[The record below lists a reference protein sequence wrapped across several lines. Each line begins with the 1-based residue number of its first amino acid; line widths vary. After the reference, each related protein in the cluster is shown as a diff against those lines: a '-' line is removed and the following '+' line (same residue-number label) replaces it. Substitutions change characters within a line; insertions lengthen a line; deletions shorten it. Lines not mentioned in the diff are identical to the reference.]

1 MRKIG
6 FLFFAWVIALAGQA
20 AFAKTT
26 FNLSTPDPDDA
37 EITVAAKKFAELVA
51 TKSGGQVE
59 VKVFPNGQLYA
70 GDPSAAVRQLAG
82 GSLDMLLLSSSL
94 YANFNPKFT
103 AISIPYLFDDNAQLR
118 SYLAGPIGQ
127 ELLNDLSGIG
137 IKGLQMWQRP
147 FRQMTNSRRAINQP
161 QDLAGMKFRVPNN
174 PLWMEFFSKLGAVPT
189 PMAFGEVYNALQL
202 KVVDGQENPINIPVT
217 AKFYEV
223 QKFATL
229 SNHMADGWV
238 LAINP
243 AKFAALSEAD
253 KKALQAASVEAE
265 VWKAANDAADANRSV
280 EFLRSK
286 GMLVNSLTPEQQKA
300 FVAVSKE
307 LYPRFSILVKDQA
320 FFDKTLSFVG
330 KK

>member
-6 FLFFAWVIALAGQA
+6 TLLLGLVTALITQLAV
-20 AFAKTT
+20 AKTT
-26 FNLSTPDPDDA
+26 FTLSTPDPDSSEITLAARKFA
-37 EITVAAKKFAELVA
+37 EIVAAK
-51 TKSGGQVE
+51 TGGEVE
-59 VKVFPNGQLYA
+59 IKVFPNGQLYG

-82 GSLDMLLLSSSL
+82 GSLDMLLLSTSL

-103 AISIPYLFDDNAQLR
+103 AISVPYLFDDTAQLR
-118 SYLAGPIGQ
+118 SYLGGAPGQ
-127 ELLNDLSGIG
+127 ELLADLNGIG
-137 IKGLQMWQRP
+137 VKGLGLWQRP

-174 PLWMEFFSKLGAVPT
+174 PLWMEFFAKLGAVPT

-223 QKFATL
+223 QKFATM

-238 LAINP
+238 LGINP
-243 AKFAALSEAD
+243 AKFNALPDAQ
-253 KKALQAASVEAE
+253 KQALQAAAAEAE
-265 VWKAANDAADANRSV
+265 AWKFANDTADINKSV
-280 EFLRSK
+280 EFLKSK
-286 GMLVNSLTPEQQKA
+286 GMQVNALSADQQKA
-300 FVAVSKE
+300 FVKVSKE
-307 LYPRFSILVKDQA
+307 LFPRFSSLVKDQA

>member
-6 FLFFAWVIALAGQA
+6 IVLLAWFMALATQA
-20 AFAKTT
+20 AIAKTT
-26 FNLSTPDPDDA
+26 LNLSTPDPDDS
-37 EITVAAKKFAELVA
+37 EITVAAKKFAEIVA
-51 TKSGGQVE
+51 AKSGGQIE
-59 VKVFPNGQLYA
+59 VKVFPNGQLYG
-70 GDPSAAVRQLAG
+70 GDPSAAVRQVAG

-103 AISIPYLFDDNAQLR
+103 AISIPYLFDDTAQLR
-118 SYLAGPIGQ
+118 AYLAGPPGQ
-127 ELLNDLSGIG
+127 ELLTDLNRIG
-137 IKGLQMWQRP
+137 IKGLMMWQRP
-147 FRQMTNSRRAINQP
+147 FRQMTNSRRAISQP

-174 PLWMEFFSKLGAVPT
+174 PLWMEFFGKLGAVPT

-202 KVVDGQENPINIPVT
+202 RVVDGQENPINIPVT

-238 LAINP
+238 LAIHP
-243 AKFAALSEAD
+243 AKFAALSDAD
-253 KKALQAASVEAE
+253 KQALQAAGTEAE
-265 VWKAANDAADANRSV
+265 AWKFANDTADINRSV
-280 EFLRSK
+280 EFLRGK
-286 GMLVNSLTPEQQKA
+286 GMQVNSLSPEQQKA
-300 FVAVSKE
+300 FVSVSKE
-307 LYPRFSILVKDQA
+307 LFPRFSTLVKDQA

>member
-6 FLFFAWVIALAGQA
+6 IVLLAWVMALAAQA
-20 AFAKTT
+20 ATAKTT
-26 FNLSTPDPDDA
+26 LNLSTPDPDDA
-37 EITVAAKKFAELVA
+37 EITVAAKKFAEIVA
-51 TKSGGQVE
+51 AKSGGQIE
-59 VKVFPNGQLYA
+59 VKVFPNGQLYG
-70 GDPSAAVRQLAG
+70 GDPSAAVRQVAG

-103 AISIPYLFDDNAQLR
+103 AISIPYLFDDTAQLR
-118 SYLAGPIGQ
+118 AYLAGPPGQ
-127 ELLNDLSGIG
+127 ELLGDLNRIG
-137 IKGLQMWQRP
+137 IKGLMMWQRP
-147 FRQMTNSRRAINQP
+147 FRQMTNSRRAISQP

-174 PLWMEFFSKLGAVPT
+174 PLWMEFFGKLGAVPT

-238 LAINP
+238 LAIHP
-243 AKFAALSEAD
+243 AKFAALSDAD
-253 KKALQAASVEAE
+253 KQALQAAGVEAE
-265 VWKAANDAADANRSV
+265 AWKFANDTADINRSV
-280 EFLRSK
+280 EFLRGK
-286 GMLVNSLTPEQQKA
+286 GMQVNSLSPEQQKA
-300 FVAVSKE
+300 FVSVSKE
-307 LYPRFSILVKDQA
+307 LFPRFSTLVKDPA

>member
-1 MRKIG
+1 
-6 FLFFAWVIALAGQA
+6 
-20 AFAKTT
+20 
-26 FNLSTPDPDDA
+26 
-37 EITVAAKKFAELVA
+37 
-51 TKSGGQVE
+51 
-59 VKVFPNGQLYA
+59 VFPNGQLYA

-82 GSLDMLLLSSSL
+82 GSLDMLLLSTSL

-103 AISIPYLFDDNAQLR
+103 AVSVPYLFDDTAQLR
-118 SYLAGPIGQ
+118 SYLAGPLGQ
-127 ELLNDLSGIG
+127 ELLGDLNGIG
-137 IKGLQMWQRP
+137 IKGLMLWQRP
-147 FRQMTNSRRAINQP
+147 FRQMTNSRRAITQP

-174 PLWMEFFSKLGAVPT
+174 PLWMEFFAKLGAVPT

-223 QKFATL
+223 QKFATM

-243 AKFAALSEAD
+243 AKFNALPPAQQQ
-253 KKALQAASVEAE
+253 ALQAAATEAEAWKFANDSADIGKSVELL
-265 VWKAANDAADANRSV
+265 K
-280 EFLRSK
+280 SK
-286 GMLVNSLTPEQQKA
+286 GMQVNSLTPDQQKA
-300 FVAVSKE
+300 FVNVSKQ
-307 LYPRFSILVKDQA
+307 LFPRFSALVKDQA

>member
-6 FLFFAWVIALAGQA
+6 IVLLAWVMALATQA
-20 AFAKTT
+20 AIAKTT
-26 FNLSTPDPDDA
+26 LNLSTPDPDDS
-37 EITVAAKKFAELVA
+37 EITVAAKKFAEIVA
-51 TKSGGQVE
+51 AKSGGQIE
-59 VKVFPNGQLYA
+59 VKVFPNGQLYG
-70 GDPSAAVRQLAG
+70 GDPSAAVRQVAG

-103 AISIPYLFDDNAQLR
+103 AISIPYLFDDTAQLR
-118 SYLAGPIGQ
+118 AYLAGPPGQ
-127 ELLNDLSGIG
+127 ELLTDLNRIG
-137 IKGLQMWQRP
+137 IKGLMMWQRP
-147 FRQMTNSRRAINQP
+147 FRQMTNSRRAISQP

-174 PLWMEFFSKLGAVPT
+174 PLWMEFFGKLGAVPT

-202 KVVDGQENPINIPVT
+202 RVVDGQENPINIPVT

-238 LAINP
+238 LAIHP
-243 AKFAALSEAD
+243 AKFAALSDAD
-253 KKALQAASVEAE
+253 KQALQAAGAEAE
-265 VWKAANDAADANRSV
+265 AWKFANDTADINRSV

-286 GMLVNSLTPEQQKA
+286 GMQVNSLSPEQQKA
-300 FVAVSKE
+300 FVSVSKE
-307 LYPRFSILVKDQA
+307 LFPRFSTLVKDPA

>member
-6 FLFFAWVIALAGQA
+6 IVLLACAMALATQA
-20 AFAKTT
+20 AIAKTT
-26 FNLSTPDPDDA
+26 LNLSTPDPDDS
-37 EITVAAKKFAELVA
+37 EITVAAKKFAEIVA
-51 TKSGGQVE
+51 AKSGGQIE
-59 VKVFPNGQLYA
+59 VKVFPNGQLYG
-70 GDPSAAVRQLAG
+70 GDPSAAVRQVAG

-103 AISIPYLFDDNAQLR
+103 AISIPYLFDDTAQLR
-118 SYLAGPIGQ
+118 AYLAGPPGQ
-127 ELLNDLSGIG
+127 ELLTDLNRIG
-137 IKGLQMWQRP
+137 IKGLMMWQRP
-147 FRQMTNSRRAINQP
+147 FRQMTNSRRAITQP

-174 PLWMEFFSKLGAVPT
+174 PLWMEFFGKLGAAPT

-202 KVVDGQENPINIPVT
+202 RVVDGQENPINIPVT

-238 LAINP
+238 LAVHP
-243 AKFAALSEAD
+243 AKFAALSDAD
-253 KKALQAASVEAE
+253 KQALQAAGAEAE
-265 VWKAANDAADANRSV
+265 AWKFANDTADINRSV
-280 EFLRSK
+280 EFLRGK
-286 GMLVNSLTPEQQKA
+286 GMQVNSLSPEQQKA
-300 FVAVSKE
+300 FVSVSKE
-307 LYPRFSILVKDQA
+307 LFPRFSTLVKDPA